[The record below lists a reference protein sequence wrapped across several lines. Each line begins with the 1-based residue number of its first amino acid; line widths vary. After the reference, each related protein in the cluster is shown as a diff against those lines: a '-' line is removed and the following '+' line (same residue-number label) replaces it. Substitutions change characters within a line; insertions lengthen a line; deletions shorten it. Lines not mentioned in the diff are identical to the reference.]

1 MGFNILKPTSFDI
14 ITINFNGGRFISETI
29 QSVLSQTYKT
39 FRILVQ
45 DGASKDNS
53 LSILNMFKSSDK
65 RILLSSEKDTGPANA
80 LNKALNRVDSDYV
93 LFLNSDDLLMPLSLE
108 RLNLLILDNPSA
120 DIIIGSGKLV
130 DEFGAT
136 IQNYYPAK
144 FSRYKYAYGVSVPM
158 HPATIFRADF
168 IKNNSL
174 QFNESN
180 KSCWDGEFIVDCSFH
195 EPKIIYTND
204 LIASFRIHSSSIS
217 SNLHN
222 SNYLADQN
230 SLFLKIQGRSFKFY
244 DHILG
249 YLLRIIYLGVP
260 RLFHRLTTM
269 K

>member
-1 MGFNILKPTSFDI
+1 MGSNILKSTSFDI

-29 QSVLSQTYKT
+29 QSVLSQNYET

-45 DGASKDNS
+45 DGDSKDNS

-65 RILLSSEKDTGPANA
+65 RILLSSEKDAGPADA
-80 LNKALNRVDSDYV
+80 LNKALNRVGSDYV

-130 DEFGAT
+130 DEFGAA
-136 IQNYYPAK
+136 IRNYHPSK
-144 FSRYKYAYGVSVPM
+144 FSRHKYAYGVAVPM
-158 HPATIFRADF
+158 HPATIFRAEF
-168 IKNNSL
+168 VKSNSL
-174 QFNESN
+174 HFNESN
-180 KSCWDGEFIVDCSFH
+180 MSCWDGEFIVDCSFH
-195 EPKIIYTND
+195 NPKIIYTDD

-222 SNYLADQN
+222 SSYVADQK
-230 SLFLKIQGRSFKFY
+230 SIFLKIQGRPFRFY

-260 RLFHRLTTM
+260 RLFHRLTI
-269 K
+269 KK